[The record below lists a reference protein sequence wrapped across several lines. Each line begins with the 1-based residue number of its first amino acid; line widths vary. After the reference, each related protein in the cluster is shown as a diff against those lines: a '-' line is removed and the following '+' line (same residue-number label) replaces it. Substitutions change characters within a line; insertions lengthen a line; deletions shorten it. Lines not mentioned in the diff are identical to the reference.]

1 MMTIYGMNIITNS
14 WLEED
19 ESHEVTRTWKERLFS
34 RPWKPFKKTKTVI
47 RKIPSKSIYKLNEN
61 TLAMH
66 PVMAARLEK
75 ELKGKYGPSIL

>member
-1 MMTIYGMNIITNS
+1 MKLYGMDIIVNN

-19 ESHEVTRTWKERLFS
+19 ELYEAPRTWKERLLS
-34 RPWKPFKKTKTVI
+34 RPWQPFKLTKTLI
-47 RKIPSKSIYKLNEN
+47 RKVPSKSIYKLDDH

-75 ELKGKYGPSIL
+75 ELKGKI